1 MAKNKLE
8 LKEINQIECKINNLV
23 MLGMIWLLYDC
34 QLIVYNSLSVNEIG
48 SPKSLESNWKLNE
61 FKQNLV

>member
-34 QLIVYNSLSVNEIG
+34 QLIVYNSLSVNEIE
-48 SPKSLESNWKLNE
+48 SYKSLKSN
-61 FKQNLV
+61 